1 MKDPKV
7 YCLKGGTVSLP
18 LPTFQKINQQ
28 KILSIFFKY
37 CILPEISTSEPV
49 ASSSKPT
56 PSEIDVKDYRKL
68 LFIPHSNFLGNL
80 IFFNLT
86 DNLYEKFLVGQEHC

>member
-49 ASSSKPT
+49 AS
-56 PSEIDVKDYRKL
+56 EIDVKDYRKL